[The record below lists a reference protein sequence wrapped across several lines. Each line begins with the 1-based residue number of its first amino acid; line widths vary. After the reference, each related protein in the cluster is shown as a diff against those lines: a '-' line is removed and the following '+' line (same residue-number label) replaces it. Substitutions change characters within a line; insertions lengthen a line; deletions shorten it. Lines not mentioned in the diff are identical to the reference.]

1 MAWWDSAVCS
11 VIVTVLLLQR
21 YFILKCKIWK
31 KYYSGYTLYKRQLSS
46 IGLCLNTE
54 PPRGANLNA
63 SETPLLQTVK
73 AIEYYNAVTSLCSPT
88 SLACDYPWFVRYA
101 TKRKKID
108 KIQSSK
114 SDRSSPT
121 ARFNTP
127 ANSSS
132 ILSVLQ
138 NHHFLVLEA
147 QSVSLGQANYL
158 L

>member
-1 MAWWDSAVCS
+1 MQARHHFFK
-11 VIVTVLLLQR
+11 LLKLQ
-21 YFILKCKIWK
+21 
-31 KYYSGYTLYKRQLSS
+31 
-46 IGLCLNTE
+46 NTTT
-54 PPRGANLNA
+54 PSRG
-63 SETPLLQTVK
+63 
-73 AIEYYNAVTSLCSPT
+73 
-88 SLACDYPWFVRYA
+88 
-101 TKRKKID
+101 KKID

-147 QSVSLGQANYL
+147 KSVSLGQANYL
-158 L
+158 LQVDYYVQHTYYMQCTIHIFLNRLHCWLVCNVEHESYTLISFQDGKIKFPSSTMSKILSTKLKVHSEAVLELSII